1 MAVAALIT
9 WVITA
14 ILGFTMLRKWV
25 SGGGLAAARA
35 GAADAADTADT
46 TETPSGGTA
55 AGGAAPGST
64 TGTSFPPG
72 VVFGHFLVM
81 LAGLVLWIIYLVA
94 DKDVLTWVSFVL
106 LIVGAVLGDV
116 MFLRWRKSR
125 SGPEARLPREVVYVH
140 GGFAVVTIV
149 LVLLTALGVG
159 S

>member
-35 GAADAADTADT
+35 DGAGTAGAAGTA
-46 TETPSGGTA
+46 GTA
-55 AGGAAPGST
+55 AGAEEAAAGSGT
-64 TGTSFPPG
+64 PPTSFPPG
-72 VVFGHFLVM
+72 VVFGHFLVV
-81 LAGLVLWIIYLVA
+81 LAGLVVWIIYLAA
-94 DKDVLTWVSFVL
+94 DKDVLTWVSFVA

-125 SGPEARLPREVVYVH
+125 SGPEAGLPRELVYVH

>member
-25 SGGGLAAARA
+25 SGGGLAAARS
-35 GAADAADTADT
+35 GAADAADTA
-46 TETPSGGTA
+46 ETPTS
-55 AGGAAPGST
+55 
-64 TGTSFPPG
+64 GTSFPPG

-94 DKDVLTWVSFVL
+94 DKDVLTWVSFAV

>member
-14 ILGFTMLRKWV
+14 ILGATMLRKWV

-35 GAADAADTADT
+35 DAA
-46 TETPSGGTA
+46 GTA
-55 AGGAAPGST
+55 EAATSPQAAA
-64 TGTSFPPG
+64 TSFPPG
-72 VVFGHFLVM
+72 VVFGHFLVV
-81 LAGLVLWIIYLVA
+81 LAGLVLWIIYIVV
-94 DKDVLTWVSFVL
+94 DNDVLTWVSFAA

-125 SGPEARLPREVVYVH
+125 SGPESQLPRELVYVH